1 MFALALSFKLT
12 CSLRCGATYIGFCS
26 LCADWVVR
34 AAWKVAL
41 RIKAAATTAIA
52 IIAVAASAVKAFNT
66 VLAQNQSTAKVG
78 AEQLSAFVAGD
89 DETEKRVVMQL
100 VANIGFDPIDV
111 GTLRSGRYL
120 EPMGM
125 LLISLGYDLGMG
137 TNMGIK
143 LIKG

>member
-1 MFALALSFKLT
+1 MEGRVKNRGRGNN
-12 CSLRCGATYIGFCS
+12 CDRYHCGCCG
-26 LCADWVVR
+26 
-34 AAWKVAL
+34 
-41 RIKAAATTAIA
+41 
-52 IIAVAASAVKAFNT
+52 AVKAFNT
-66 VLAQNQSTAKVG
+66 VFAQNQSTAKVR

-111 GTLRSGRYL
+111 GTLRSARYL